1 MAAKR
6 FRLPACEA
14 IISMGPAELRACG
27 RVVFAYTREQGMH
40 MNRRTC
46 LSLLAAAIAAGG
58 AVDGKDIAMLRALLE
73 ASQNDKK
80 GVTLWVKGQ
89 VVGGAVTKIDA
100 EWVELRSRE
109 YSRIVVK
116 IESIDG
122 AAMA

>member
-1 MAAKR
+1 
-6 FRLPACEA
+6 
-14 IISMGPAELRACG
+14 
-27 RVVFAYTREQGMH
+27 

-46 LSLLAAAIAAGG
+46 LSVLAASIAAGVV
-58 AVDGKDIAMLRALLE
+58 VDGKDIEMLRSLLE
-73 ASQNDKK
+73 ASQSEKK

-89 VVGGAVTKIDA
+89 AIGGAVTKIDA

-116 IESIDG
+116 IDSIDG